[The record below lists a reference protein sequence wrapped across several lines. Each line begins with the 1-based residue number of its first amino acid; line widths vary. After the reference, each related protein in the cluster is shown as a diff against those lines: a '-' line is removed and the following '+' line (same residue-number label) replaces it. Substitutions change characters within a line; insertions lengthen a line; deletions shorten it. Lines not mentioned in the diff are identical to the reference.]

1 MSLAARP
8 WPQPIMKPNTAF
20 LAALPLLLTL
30 AGCSS
35 EVEVF
40 NRTNAELVAR
50 VGDPC
55 VLQDENDPS
64 FSGARLGET
73 IIEEPDACGTGICL
87 AWHFQGRASCPEGGE
102 PGECETPAG
111 EPVTV
116 AVEPQL
122 EDRPAEEAMI
132 CSCRCSGDDLYGPLC
147 DCPEGFACR
156 HIVEDLGLGEES
168 SRYAGGYCVRDE

>member
-1 MSLAARP
+1 MN
-8 WPQPIMKPNTAF
+8 PNTAF
-20 LAALPLLLTL
+20 LAPLPLLLTL

-40 NRTNAELVAR
+40 DETNAELVAH
-50 VGDPC
+50 VGEPC
-55 VLQDENDPS
+55 VLSDETNPS
-64 FSGARLGET
+64 FSGTSLRET
-73 IIEEPDACGTGICL
+73 VIDDSDTCGTGQCV
-87 AWHFQGRASCPEGGE
+87 AWRFQGRASCPEGGE
-102 PGECETPAG
+102 AGACATPAG

-132 CSCRCSGDDLYGPLC
+132 CSCRCSGDELYGPLC
-147 DCPEGFACR
+147 GCPRGFACQ
-156 HIVEDLGLGEES
+156 HLVDDLGFGEES